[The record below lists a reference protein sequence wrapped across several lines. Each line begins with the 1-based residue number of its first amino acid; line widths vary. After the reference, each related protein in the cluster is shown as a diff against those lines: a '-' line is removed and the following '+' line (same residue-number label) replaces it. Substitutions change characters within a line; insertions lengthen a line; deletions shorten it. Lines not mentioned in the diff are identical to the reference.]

1 MSDSTEQSVSKPEK
15 SKRFERFYLGK
26 YTRHSTCP
34 VFLTLIVLAVIFIPI
49 GVVVIKASDS
59 VFELSIRYDETNN
72 YQYRVGP
79 DGKYPHKFRFNNS
92 NFSTGAHVSR
102 NFTLLKSLA
111 SPIYL
116 QYALVGFYQNYR
128 RYAFSRDLAQREG
141 NAYSVSAACE
151 PFRFPGEY
159 HNRRI
164 LGIYFPCGAIAWSL
178 FNDSFSLYR
187 LSDASKSNINSQVF
201 ENAKL
206 ICDGGAFDAAGNSLN
221 EKNLCIKK
229 GIAFS
234 SDVRLFHPLT
244 DGKKDSAVWRFGGD
258 PAANDPYQK
267 EGYYYEEPGHPIPSN
282 VDEDYIVW
290 SSLSYMK
297 YFTKKYR
304 IITTDLV
311 PGNYL
316 IDIVENF
323 DVFSFSGEKY
333 VSLVTR
339 SWIGGKNYVLGILF
353 LVMGCIS
360 FVLSLSFIIVQ
371 YLHSKRC

>member
-1 MSDSTEQSVSKPEK
+1 
-15 SKRFERFYLGK
+15 
-26 YTRHSTCP
+26 
-34 VFLTLIVLAVIFIPI
+34 
-49 GVVVIKASDS
+49 
-59 VFELSIRYDETNN
+59 
-72 YQYRVGP
+72 
-79 DGKYPHKFRFNNS
+79 
-92 NFSTGAHVSR
+92 
-102 NFTLLKSLA
+102 
-111 SPIYL
+111 
-116 QYALVGFYQNYR
+116 
-128 RYAFSRDLAQREG
+128 
-141 NAYSVSAACE
+141 
-151 PFRFPGEY
+151 
-159 HNRRI
+159 NRRI

-229 GIAFS
+229 GIALS

-297 YFTKKYR
+297 DFTKKYR

-353 LVMGCIS
+353 LLMGCI
-360 FVLSLSFIIVQ
+360 
-371 YLHSKRC
+371 